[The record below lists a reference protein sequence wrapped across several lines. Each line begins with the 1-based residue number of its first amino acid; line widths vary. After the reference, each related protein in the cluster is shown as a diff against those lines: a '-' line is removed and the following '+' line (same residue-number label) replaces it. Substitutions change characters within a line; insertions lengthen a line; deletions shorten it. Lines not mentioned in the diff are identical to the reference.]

1 MTEFVENVDGTVTPV
16 TKTVKPQ
23 DDFTLENLQA
33 YYENLTN
40 YDDMEVD

>member
-1 MTEFVENVDGTVTPV
+1 MSNFVENIDGSVTPI
-16 TKTVKPQ
+16 KNVKPQ